1 MIPQIWHQIAM
12 RGGGDKDDFFP
23 RKKVEFIAREQ
34 FAALPSLLLSLA
46 RSLAKVAV
54 DPPISGSAAPAS
66 LEVAWNVGA
75 AAAALSGQK
84 LLACGRGG
92 RYKGSFEAIS
102 RSIRAPE

>member
-1 MIPQIWHQIAM
+1 MIKTIFF
-12 RGGGDKDDFFP
+12 RG
-23 RKKVEFIAREQ
+23 KKSSLSRENNLRP
-34 FAALPSLLLSLA
+34 FLLSSSRSLA

>member
-1 MIPQIWHQIAM
+1 M
-12 RGGGDKDDFFP
+12 RP
-23 RKKVEFIAREQ
+23 SLV
-34 FAALPSLLLSLA
+34 PSLLLSLA

-75 AAAALSGQK
+75 AAAAALSGQK

-102 RSIRAPE
+102 RTIRAPE